1 MLRLELVLLET
12 FSLTNVTINSLSLTE
27 AMDPTMADSMG
38 LDPGGPGDGLD
49 ATVGYAGGAD
59 MSVNIG
65 QVSSSM
71 GTGTSAVSAI
81 GTAADTSAAATEAGT
96 GIAGAAM
103 GAAVSAQGAAIA
115 A

>member
-1 MLRLELVLLET
+1 
-12 FSLTNVTINSLSLTE
+12 
-27 AMDPTMADSMG
+27 
-38 LDPGGPGDGLD
+38 
-49 ATVGYAGGAD
+49 

-65 QVSSSM
+65 QVSSAM

-103 GAAVSAQGAAIA
+103 GATANPGTQAEQQGYQAP
-115 A
+115 